1 MGSRGAFEDVSVG
14 DFNFVDGGQTY
25 KSVGEVDGIKVLM
38 RTIGSVKA
46 PEYSHTA
53 NRVYAVIQN
62 GALKHLTFYDE
73 NHKQSVS
80 IDLLHDHHGVIPHK
94 HIYLDHTDKGIPIT
108 KEEQA
113 LVDKVRRRYNLR

>member
-14 DFNFVDGGQTY
+14 NFNFVDGGQTY

-38 RTIGSVKA
+38 RTSGSVKA

-53 NRVYAVIQN
+53 NRIYAVIQN

-73 NHKQSVS
+73 NHRQSVS
-80 IDLLHDHHGVIPHK
+80 IDLLHDHYGVIPHK
-94 HIYLDHTDKGIPIT
+94 HLNLDHTDKGIPIT